1 SSPDIG
7 TWVQRALLENV
18 ANSLEKEVIAEVEAT
33 ATKMETAA
41 SGTLSDADIE
51 AALQKLLEANIR
63 SRECVA
69 IVSPQMYAR
78 LRQTAFLSNV
88 AGVALAQGM
97 RFSDSQWLCEEMPLI
112 VSTFVADD
120 TILMGNFSFVTI
132 ANWIGSTLDVDTTT
146 YRSSL
151 TTVFRNYHYL
161 DIVQK
166 HPESVIQ
173 LKVKA

>member
-1 SSPDIG
+1 
-7 TWVQRALLENV
+7 
-18 ANSLEKEVIAEVEAT
+18 
-33 ATKMETAA
+33 MH
-41 SGTLSDADIE
+41 
-51 AALQKLLEANIR
+51 
-63 SRECVA
+63 
-69 IVSPQMYAR
+69 

-146 YRSSL
+146 YRRF
-151 TTVFRNYHYL
+151 TNYS
-161 DIVQK
+161 I
-166 HPESVIQ
+166 P
-173 LKVKA
+173 

>member
-1 SSPDIG
+1 
-7 TWVQRALLENV
+7 
-18 ANSLEKEVIAEVEAT
+18 
-33 ATKMETAA
+33 
-41 SGTLSDADIE
+41 
-51 AALQKLLEANIR
+51 
-63 SRECVA
+63 
-69 IVSPQMYAR
+69 
-78 LRQTAFLSNV
+78 